1 MNPLSMFGSILP
13 NRNAPRR
20 LPRKQA
26 ARVQRKKA
34 PHRRFLWLEQLEN
47 RVTPSLLSTFELDAN
62 VATGVLGTSGST
74 TTSHDW
80 DQIHTDA
87 TQPPGPGQR
96 RLVCPTSGGPT

>member
-26 ARVQRKKA
+26 ARVERKKA

-62 VATGVLGTSGST
+62 VRYSGSGT
-74 TTSHDW
+74 ATYDWANTGPNGSARAGRTSSRSRSS
-80 DQIHTDA
+80 A
-87 TQPPGPGQR
+87 
-96 RLVCPTSGGPT
+96 S